1 MGRTSFDKKLKKTAI
16 YIKLTSI
23 DAEIGASKEKSHNWQ
38 NEWAVL
44 KSGLPIFRRKTKNS

>member
-1 MGRTSFDKKLKKTAI
+1 MYFIWSKPYKTVI
-16 YIKLTSI
+16 YIKLTSF
-23 DAEIGASKEKSHNWQ
+23 DAEIGASKKKSHNWQ

>member
-1 MGRTSFDKKLKKTAI
+1 MFVFNFKIKAKKTAN
-16 YIKLTSI
+16 YSKLTSI
-23 DAEIGASKEKSHNWQ
+23 DAEIGASKKKSHNWQ

>member
-23 DAEIGASKEKSHNWQ
+23 DAEIGASKKKSHNWQ

-44 KSGLPIFRRKTKNS
+44 KSGLPIFRKKTKNS